1 MDKEVVAAIIATIP
15 AVLAPLASFWLQ
27 RQGFTYKAKELD
39 VIEKRVQLIERL
51 LALEGQLSAERRSA
65 LQQELADI
73 ARDLVA
79 ERSRERTAGAT
90 AVEQFSA
97 WRRLL
102 LAYEQPTMK
111 ASVYR
116 GFFWFFLGLSVLVV
130 FSSWTI
136 GIESGD
142 EQPGDGVWMSAGIA
156 LSGLVLYGGIG
167 AIFRSAALR
176 QHKQARASAAAASEE
191 RLGS

>member
-1 MDKEVVAAIIATIP
+1 MSPDVVPAIIGAIP
-15 AVLAPLASFWLQ
+15 ALLAPFASSWMQ

-65 LQQELADI
+65 LQQELAEI

-79 ERSRERTAGAT
+79 ERSRERAAGAT
-90 AVEQFSA
+90 AVDQFSA
-97 WRRLL
+97 WRRVLL
-102 LAYEQPTMK
+102 VYEQPTMK

-116 GFFWFFLGLSVLVV
+116 GFFWFFLGLGVLVV
-130 FSSWTI
+130 LSSWMI
-136 GIESGD
+136 GVESGSGHP
-142 EQPGDGVWMSAGIA
+142 EGGVGTSAVIA
-156 LSGLVLYGGIG
+156 FSGLLLYGGIG

-176 QHKQARASAAAASEE
+176 QHRRAQASAAAASAEQ
-191 RLGS
+191 LGR